1 MKFMYIDTHCHLSL
15 EEDIQSV
22 MNRCYEAKVNQ
33 IIISGCDFESIPESI
48 EIAQDMKDIYLALGF
63 HPETASK
70 VTKKDLEILEN
81 EIKSNPKIVAVGE
94 IGLDFHYGREDEK
107 EQVELFRTQLSMAA
121 KYHLPVVIHTRDAI
135 ELTYQILKEY
145 DVKGVIHCYSG
156 SLEMAKKLIDLGY
169 CLGIGGVLTFKN
181 CKLKETLKQISIS
194 NLVLET
200 DSPYLTPVPYR
211 GQPNHPYYVPYVAQ
225 ALAEIY
231 QLPIEE
237 VARITS
243 ATAKRIFDRMK

>member
-1 MKFMYIDTHCHLSL
+1 MYIDTHCHLSL

>member
-1 MKFMYIDTHCHLSL
+1 MYIDTHCHLSL
-15 EEDIQSV
+15 EEDVQDV
-22 MNRCYEAKVNQ
+22 MRRCKEAKVNQ

-48 EIAQDMKDIYLALGF
+48 KIAYDMQDIYLALGF
-63 HPETASK
+63 HPETASE
-70 VTKKDLEILEN
+70 VTKKDLEMLKD
-81 EIKSNPKIVAVGE
+81 EIQSNPKLVAIGE
-94 IGLDFHYGREDEK
+94 IGLDFHYGRENEK
-107 EQVELFRTQLSMAA
+107 EQIELFRTQLSLASE
-121 KYHLPVVIHTRDAI
+121 YQLPVVIHTRDAI

-156 SLEMAKKLIDLGY
+156 SLEMAKKFIDLGF

-181 CKLKETLKQISIS
+181 CKLKETLKQIPLSS
-194 NLVLET
+194 LVLET

-211 GQPNHPYYVPYVAQ
+211 GKPNHPYYVPYVAQ

-231 QLPIEE
+231 QIPTEE

-243 ATAKRIFDRMK
+243 ATARRIFDRMK